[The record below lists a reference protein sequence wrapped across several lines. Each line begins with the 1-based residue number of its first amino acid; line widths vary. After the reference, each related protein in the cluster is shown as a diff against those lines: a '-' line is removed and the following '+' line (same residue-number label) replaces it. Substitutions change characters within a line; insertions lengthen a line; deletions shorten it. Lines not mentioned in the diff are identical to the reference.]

1 MKTAD
6 WLKNKISSFNIFE
19 IGNSFALYYL
29 FLFLSAPI
37 TMIIG
42 DLIRWPGI
50 ASGEYNINYLAFFYL
65 ICGFA
70 FFIIGYY
77 CCQTFSVAGRISKFL
92 RLKSE
97 WDFKKRHGFCRR
109 IYFWLGNKNFKIFGG
124 AYAYWQQNS
133 WLEKVLFQLI
143 GDFDWFSYVALII
156 AFTSYF
162 YFKK

>member
-97 WDFKKRHGFCRR
+97 WDFKKRHIFAAA
-109 IYFWLGNKNFKIFGG
+109 FIFGLG
-124 AYAYWQQNS
+124 IKILKFSAA
-133 WLEKVLFQLI
+133 LMLI
-143 GDFDWFSYVALII
+143 GSKILGWKKFFFSLLGILIG
-156 AFTSYF
+156 FLMSL
-162 YFKK
+162 